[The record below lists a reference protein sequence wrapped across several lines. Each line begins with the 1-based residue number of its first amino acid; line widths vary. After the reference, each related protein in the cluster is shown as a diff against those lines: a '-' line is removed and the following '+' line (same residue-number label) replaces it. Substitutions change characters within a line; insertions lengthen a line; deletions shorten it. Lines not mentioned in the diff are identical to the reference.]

1 MALSNNFYE
10 EIFNKEKYWMALAKQ
25 HFLNIYYLNGKDG
38 LRQFYESKKIELE
51 NECSVSNN
59 IIIKNFLEVVN
70 NIILKIDELT
80 KNYKEGKV
88 IDINS
93 LIPLFLYNQMNNNI
107 EQSLDKE
114 ELVLIRQQVRNQLQ
128 KDKSRIEFEEKYNP
142 EDDAMMYRDESS
154 NIIR

>member
-1 MALSNNFYE
+1 
-10 EIFNKEKYWMALAKQ
+10 
-25 HFLNIYYLNGKDG
+25 
-38 LRQFYESKKIELE
+38 
-51 NECSVSNN
+51 
-59 IIIKNFLEVVN
+59 
-70 NIILKIDELT
+70 
-80 KNYKEGKV
+80 
-88 IDINS
+88 
-93 LIPLFLYNQMNNNI
+93 MNNNI